1 MSLQIRLW
9 LNPQSVTNK
18 SDIVKYKVCYLLGN
32 SIHTLIL
39 LDPLG
44 WFSFILCKFFCNVW
58 ADVAPAFLEYEKEKK
73 TGVRVVSNGD
83 LKKFEFLSVW
93 HVTKNY
99 F

>member
-44 WFSFILCKFFCNVW
+44 WLSFILCKFFCNVW
-58 ADVAPAFLEYEKEKK
+58 ADIAPAFLESEKEKK

-83 LKKFEFLSVW
+83 LI
-93 HVTKNY
+93 
-99 F
+99 